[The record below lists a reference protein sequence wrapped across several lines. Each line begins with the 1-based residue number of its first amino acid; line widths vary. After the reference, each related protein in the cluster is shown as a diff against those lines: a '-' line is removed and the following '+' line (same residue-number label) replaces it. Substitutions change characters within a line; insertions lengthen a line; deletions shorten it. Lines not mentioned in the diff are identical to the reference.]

1 MMTTMT
7 IKDFNIAARAD
18 RGNATSPARR
28 GAITGGAPVL
38 QHGVDAIAT
47 YMKK

>member
-1 MMTTMT
+1 MTTMT
-7 IKDFNIAARAD
+7 IKDFNI
-18 RGNATSPARR
+18 TARR